1 MHATLVVYF
10 FGFFSSFKRFWC
22 ILLAVVIIA
31 PSLRYV
37 LAAYIGALAGTAAAA
52 GLYYKK
58 NAPVPLA
65 GEAAPMEKELL
76 LFSLP
81 LFGTVF
87 LGKLMRWTQPKAL

>member
-1 MHATLVVYF
+1 M
-10 FGFFSSFKRFWC
+10 
-22 ILLAVVIIA
+22 
-31 PSLRYV
+31 LR
-37 LAAYIGALAGTAAAA
+37 TAAAA